1 MGGSKQRVC
10 VMSFVVVQG
19 EQETATRQT
28 KGSNQTKLMVKEKC
42 FNEDEL
48 NSQLGLQNV
57 GEEKGEVECQSNETN
72 KTKQGL
78 Y

>member
-1 MGGSKQRVC
+1 
-10 VMSFVVVQG
+10 
-19 EQETATRQT
+19 
-28 KGSNQTKLMVKEKC
+28 MVKEKC